1 MKLILL
7 FLLILLN
14 IQSVIAKNDSF
25 FTYQG
30 QLLNQYGKPI
40 DSSFQIEFTLYA
52 HPILQLDLWKEVH
65 EITTKSG
72 WFTVNLGSK
81 VPFEIDFRQSLWL
94 GMRIIGEDEQIPR
107 IKLNTVPLAIHSL
120 IADSLNGGIQGI
132 VKKINGISDSV
143 QLHGNGTIG
152 ITNRDNDLFLSLK
165 YDSLNFTSDSIVVIT
180 SSTDGIRYSI
190 REQSITDL
198 QIKDRSISSEKLIDN
213 DIPPLKLSSGGA
225 LVGQVLKWNGNI
237 WLPTKDDYVE
247 YKGGKGIL
255 INNDVIELDE
265 YESSLK
271 INQSISGDLS
281 GTFPRMYIDSFKVMN
296 HHLQDSTLSADKF
309 QSGVI
314 PVSLPP
320 EGVAG
325 GDLAGK
331 YPNPSIA
338 NNVIGTSQLRDG
350 SITSSKLAAGVIPTS
365 LPPSGNA
372 GGDLSGTYPNP
383 SIADGVI
390 TLSKIASGVI
400 PVTLPPSGSAGGD
413 LSGTYPNPSIADGV
427 ITSSKIASGVIPVTL
442 PPSGNAGGDLTGT
455 FPNPS
460 IANNAIGTSQLKD
473 SSITS
478 SKIAS
483 GVIPTSLPPSG
494 TAGGD
499 LSGTYPNPNI
509 ANNVIGT
516 SQLKDS
522 SITSRKIASGVIPTT
537 LPPSGTAG
545 GDLTGTFPNPSIANN
560 AIGTSQLK
568 DGSITSSKLAV
579 GVIPTSLPPSG
590 IASGDLIGLYPNPS
604 IAIGVITASKLAAGV
619 IPTSL
624 PPSGNAGGDLSGT
637 YPNPTI
643 GIGKIQTSM
652 LAQGSVTLPKLSGL
666 GAVIGNT
673 ITWNGSEWTFT
684 AIARDS
690 LLYFRESRSN
700 QWPNTTIPAHTLTT
714 KGAESNI
721 DFVISPKGTGSLLT
735 SSPDN
740 TANGGVKRGV
750 YAVDLQLSRNANHQ
764 VASGNNSVLIGGAN
778 NAASGN
784 ASAVLSGIS
793 NSSQGY
799 GSIILGG
806 FNNQAMGQYS
816 IAGGGYGNTAIGA
829 YSIASGIYNTASN
842 ESNIAIGGSNNY
854 SAGQYS
860 AVIGGS
866 YNYVTSPFGLA
877 MSTYNANLTGSRS
890 IILGGKNHSISSSD
904 GIILGGSGL
913 TLTGTAENSIGT
925 LGNNN
930 SNTRNMTISAANTM
944 VLGNMDIW
952 LASNDGTAR
961 GMYFYEPGSNS
972 GSYPVDNHYSMIKAG
987 PQQTSITYTLPV
999 NPPSSDN
1006 QLLRVHTNGQ
1016 MSWGNAIVL
1025 QQSINVD
1032 CPNLNP
1038 NGGIGFCDITF
1049 NGIQTGGIAHA
1060 SPTEDLVA
1068 GICIASVRIIQSN
1081 TIRISFLNATGN
1093 AINPGPI
1100 PFHIAVIQ

>member
-383 SIADGVI
+383 SIA
-390 TLSKIASGVI
+390 
-400 PVTLPPSGSAGGD
+400 
-413 LSGTYPNPSIADGV
+413 
-427 ITSSKIASGVIPVTL
+427 
-442 PPSGNAGGDLTGT
+442 
-455 FPNPS
+455 
-460 IANNAIGTSQLKD
+460 
-473 SSITS
+473 
-478 SKIAS
+478 
-483 GVIPTSLPPSG
+483 
-494 TAGGD
+494 
-499 LSGTYPNPNI
+499 
-509 ANNVIGT
+509 NNVIGT

-545 GDLTGTFPNPSIANN
+545 GDLTGTYPNPSIANN

-643 GIGKIQTSM
+643 GIGKINTSM